1 MSIDDIDKELE
12 SLFDNPI
19 LEVNEEQLSLFDIP
33 KHLASKNE
41 REETDYVARREI
53 CKDFDLFDSRFK
65 KVHKELKEGKRSLI
79 KFAEAHFKE
88 GTFFV
93 VGGVLA
99 LLEKIHETKVDKH
112 HKLDARTRV
121 IFENGTESSMYLRSL
136 GKALLIDGYTIQE
149 STETNETA
157 LEDSFIV
164 KKEDVH
170 DGWIYVLR
178 SLSKD
183 ATIVNQKD
191 LYKIGFSTV
200 PVEERIK
207 NAEHEATYLM
217 DKVEIVASW
226 KTYNMN
232 THGFE
237 NIIHKFFNSVL
248 FHMKVNDGKGSV
260 YTPREWFVVPFSIM
274 ESVIE
279 KIIDGSIIHY
289 KYNQNLQVL
298 EEGQSDNLKYS
309 SEIIDTTGW
318 AILTL
323 NIKQLY
329 FNQILKNEKNIEYRE
344 LKQNK
349 LKTYTWVDP
358 SDNKR
363 YLKKFDAIRFC
374 VGYKKDRDSALV
386 EVVNTTYN
394 DDSRQIEFHL
404 GKILE
409 VTIKN

>member
-53 CKDFDLFDSRFK
+53 CKDFDLFDYRFK

-112 HKLDARTRV
+112 HKLDARTRI

-136 GKALLIDGYTIQE
+136 GKALLIDGYTVQE
-149 STETNETA
+149 STDTNAKA
-157 LEDSFIV
+157 LEDSFTV
-164 KKEDVH
+164 KKDDVH

-183 ATIVNQKD
+183 ETIANQKD

-200 PVEERIK
+200 PVKERII
-207 NAEHEATYLM
+207 NAEYEATYLM
-217 DKVEIVASW
+217 DKVEVVASW

-232 THGFE
+232 THRFE
-237 NIIHKFFNSVL
+237 NIIHTFFKSVM
-248 FHMKVNDGKGSV
+248 FHIKVNDGKGNT
-260 YTPREWFVVPFSIM
+260 YTPREWFVVPFSII

-279 KIIDGSIIHY
+279 KIIDGSII
-289 KYNQNLQVL
+289 KYRYNNSIQAL
-298 EEGQSDNLKYS
+298 EKIELPASNP
-309 SEIIDTTGW
+309 IDTTGW

-329 FNQILKNEKNIEYRE
+329 FNQILSGEKKIEYRD

-349 LKTYTWVDP
+349 LKTYTWIDP
-358 SDNKR
+358 SDGKR
-363 YLKKFDAIRFC
+363 YLKKFDAIEFH
-374 VGYKKDRDSALV
+374 VGYKKDRDSSLV
-386 EVVNTTYN
+386 EVVSTVYN
-394 DDSRQIEFHL
+394 DDCSQIEFHL
-404 GKILE
+404 GKILG
-409 VTIKN
+409 